1 MVPEPIGAGSR
12 RAGRHLPL
20 EIDSLMKEELKKHF
34 LFQRLTEEQ
43 LERVAARAKLVHL
56 EDGRVLFQQGDA
68 ASRFYLVLEGRIK
81 LSRLAPDGNEKVIE
95 LADAGHLFAEALM
108 FLNAPRYPVGAQA
121 LGETTVIS
129 IDAEDFLSL
138 LRQSVDLCLALM
150 ADMSFRLRSLIREI
164 DDLSLHSATCRV
176 AAFLLSLAP
185 ENCIEFELEV
195 PKHVIASRLSV
206 KPETF
211 SRIIKNL
218 KSREVLEIKG
228 SRVCLLDRDAL
239 EQIADVCALPLD
251 AS

>member
-1 MVPEPIGAGSR
+1 MWAVAAGGSDPPEQR
-12 RAGRHLPL
+12 YQ
-20 EIDSLMKEELKKHF
+20 MKEELQKHF

-43 LERVAARAKLVHL
+43 LERVVARAKIIRL
-56 EDGRVLFQQGDA
+56 EDGEVLFQQGEA
-68 ASRFYLVLEGRIK
+68 ARRFYLVLDGRIK

-121 LGETTVIS
+121 LGDTRVIS
-129 IDAEDFLSL
+129 IDAEDFLAL
-138 LRQSVDLCLALM
+138 LRESVDLCLALL
-150 ADMSFRLRSLIREI
+150 ADMSFRLRTLVREI

-176 AAFLLSLAP
+176 AAFLLSMAP
-185 ENCIEFELEV
+185 ENCVEFELEV